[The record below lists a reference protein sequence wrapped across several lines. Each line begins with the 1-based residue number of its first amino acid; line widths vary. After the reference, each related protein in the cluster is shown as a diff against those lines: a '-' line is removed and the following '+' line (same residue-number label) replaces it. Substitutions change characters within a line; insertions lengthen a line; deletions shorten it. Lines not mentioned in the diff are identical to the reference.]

1 MSTARRIGS
10 PARGGVELT
19 VRDATFDFL
28 RRRGLTDIFS
38 NPGSTEIPFLTGL
51 PDDLNFVLGLH
62 EGSVVSMASGYAL
75 ARRRPSFALLHT
87 TPGFGNAVNAIA
99 TARVNRTPIVIAIG
113 QQDRRHIAFEPFLAG
128 RLDGLAGDYPVWVS
142 EPSRAQDVPGALE
155 RAYHE
160 AETHRG
166 PAIVIVPMGDW
177 LEEAGEPHEVAAPQ
191 RVLRPGAV
199 DERVRR
205 RARRAAR
212 PLRAAGARRRRPAR
226 HARALG
232 RARGAGRAARRAG
245 LPGAVQRPGR
255 VPAGSP
261 AVGGPAAVPAS
272 AAARHA
278 RALRPRA
285 RGRRAG
291 VPPELVRAGPVRARG
306 NRARRRHRRRRRG
319 APQPG
324 RAGDAC
330 RAGPRLSPRSQRAS
344 RSGPGPDSAAL
355 PAAGAAAGGRAAAGG
370 PRAAGARRPAAAG
383 RGRRRGVPVEPR
395 RADAARCRR
404 GSRSAWSARRWAAS
418 AGGCRPR
425 SACGWACRTAP
436 WSRCSA
442 TARPSS
448 ASRASGAPRATAS
461 ARSLVVLK
469 NGGYRIMDQLAAR
482 QGGPPAWPS
491 FGAVDIA
498 SIAEAFGC
506 EARRIGDADALEATL
521 DEVVPGLRERTSPL
535 LLEVTVEPEWIRPS
549 DQRSRGCSRCGRR
562 SRRRCASAAA
572 RGARR
577 GSRARPSSCARRG

>member
-1 MSTARRIGS
+1 M
-10 PARGGVELT
+10 T

-199 DERVRR
+199 DDGVGR

-212 PLRAAGARRRRPAR
+212 
-226 HARALG
+226 
-232 RARGAGRAARRAG
+232 
-245 LPGAVQRPGR
+245 
-255 VPAGSP
+255 
-261 AVGGPAAVPAS
+261 
-272 AAARHA
+272 
-278 RALRPRA
+278 ALR
-285 RGRRAG
+285 RGRRSSRAPGSTRPSAG
-291 VPPELVRAGPVRARG
+291 RRSSRWPSGSVRRCTRSRSAARPGSRRTIRSGPGRCRSCARSCARRSSPYDVVVVVGAPVFRQSGVRAGPLRTRG
-306 NRARRRHRRRRRG
+306 HRARRRQRRRRRS

-324 RAGDAC
+324 RARDA
-330 RAGPRLSPRSQRAS
+330 RRARPRLPRARGSRRAAARGRRSRSSAGPEPPPAGAPLTAAHVLQALGDRLPADAVVVEECPSNRDELMLRMPARQPLGMVSPAM
-344 RSGPGPDSAAL
+344 GGLGWAL
-355 PAAGAAAGGRAAAGG
+355 PASVGLRMGL
-370 PRAAGARRPAAAG
+370 PDRPVVAVLG
-383 RGRRRGVPVEPR
+383 DGSTVFGIQGLWS
-395 RADAARCRR
+395 AARY
-404 GSRSAWSARRWAAS
+404 GI
-418 AGGCRPR
+418 GP
-425 SACGWACRTAP
+425 
-436 WSRCSA
+436 
-442 TARPSS
+442 
-448 ASRASGAPRATAS
+448 
-461 ARSLVVLK
+461 LVVVLK

-498 SIAEAFGC
+498 AIAEAFGC
-506 EARRIGDADALEATL
+506 EARRIGDAEALGAAL
-521 DEVVPGLRERTSPL
+521 AEVVPDLRERTSPL
-535 LLEVTVEPEWIRPS
+535 LLEVTVEP
-549 DQRSRGCSRCGRR
+549 D
-562 SRRRCASAAA
+562 
-572 RGARR
+572 
-577 GSRARPSSCARRG
+577 